1 MIPSPRV
8 VNKHIYT
15 IYSTYDIGESGVRSP
30 ESGVWD
36 VETQTHLRSN
46 APGGDPISLS
56 LVALTFSA

>member
-1 MIPSPRV
+1 

-15 IYSTYDIGESGVRSP
+15 IYSTYDIGESGVRSL